1 MVLKLPESTEIKAR
15 LRRVLRPKTKL
26 GRTTLWFGA
35 LALILEGLRLIFRAP
50 NGTMLSGWATFLI
63 FIFAVCAVLM
73 LLRWVRQQLMWRL
86 RNRLIVTY
94 VFIGVIP
101 VILLVAMGLLA
112 GYLFAGQFATYV
124 AMSDLQSELHHLE
137 ATNKS
142 LATQF
147 LGLAKAGN
155 LNEQLA
161 AEIASASDENFR
173 HRSVTVWDGDK
184 GFVLSEPG
192 RGAVRTTD
200 QGLSRHERRFCRIRS
215 RREPRPTSRGE
226 DGELRD
232 PSANCDFQ
240 RAGHPGTSSPGCVR
254 VGIGDSAS
262 RLTRSRVRQALLRV
276 PRANSALPT
285 KTASPPS
292 SVVRR

>member
-73 LLRWVRQQLMWRL
+73 LLRWVRQRLMWRL

-137 ATNKS
+137 ATNRS

-155 LNEQLA
+155 LKEQLA

-184 GFVLSEPG
+184 GFVLSEA
-192 RGAVRTTD
+192 RARRRTNTD
-200 QGLSRHERRFCRIRS
+200 QGLSRH
-215 RREPRPTSRGE
+215 
-226 DGELRD
+226 
-232 PSANCDFQ
+232 
-240 RAGHPGTSSPGCVR
+240 
-254 VGIGDSAS
+254 
-262 RLTRSRVRQALLRV
+262 
-276 PRANSALPT
+276 
-285 KTASPPS
+285 
-292 SVVRR
+292 